1 MVERKLFKTKLCV
14 LYQKGHCPRQTCSFA
29 HGDAELRRFSASFNG
44 RRDYRNS
51 DLRDKID
58 RRHSPPRRIQP
69 HQFSW
74 EKFSLVFFFSPF
86 LPGVGFVD
94 PQTFPYFTC
103 IQRYAFYVPVTENA
117 ERNISWMVKVIF
129 LEVLKSQMGPMI
141 ELDTESLHHLIPK
154 LSQVQTEINMLNS
167 HKGQLEIYLEESVQ
181 EVDCLNSQIQEL
193 EMQLCQEKEECKR
206 SHDRLQKLGDHL
218 GSDAARLGATEDS
231 SINILSDGEPAGNH
245 AMSPPN
251 QLQTNVSPNKKR
263 LQVNVE
269 AAEESK
275 SANLMKGEG
284 TMMGT
289 IRLQKNS
296 RWNMQHFQY
305 NNNKEAEIEDNGNNN
320 RRTLA
325 NEDMPKRGKNLFT
338 NVSSVEKVPFYLF
351 ILVCIFVDW
360 HIKAHSSYGPVRN
373 SQNEEPLI
381 LVAQLFK
388 GSEPG
393 LILPPTSMAA
403 HAVDE
408 VLETIEVEDLE
419 VVETASAGVH
429 KGGTSGIPG
438 LPFPLPPPPPPPP
451 RPVPQNGYPQYQGED
466 ENVDVEAL
474 EEEMVDVDIGHSS
487 YKNLEINDGEDLCEG
502 LNMDDVELNFESCD
516 EIFDSSRGQSTY
528 NFDEGGTN
536 CQLMEK
542 NASVTESNGHV
553 ESAIEVDLRG
563 NMFGMLTAH
572 PLSPVLSLHH
582 LDFMEP
588 IFPNMTRTQAFE
600 HLFKAVNVDPA
611 RVLQQTVCY
620 DRANSLTISV
630 AWGYAVQV
638 FEGNHLLPDLLPL
651 QRTFRTLRRNKSLL
665 SSLYMFNTREQFSD
679 PCKRPVAFFLRSVA
693 SGSNKVTTD
702 YTGHI
707 VGNCSRTRA
716 VDNLKQIRVF
726 SQKPD
731 FDVVE
736 VKTLRRQCCD
746 ILPSSNRLMAINIRQ
761 CGVDELISMQ
771 T

>member
-58 RRHSPPRRIQP
+58 RRHSPPRRYSP
-69 HQFSW
+69 ERDTRGRHTLRGYSPTSSPGKSDRKRRKKHQLDGQSDFSGSA
-74 EKFSLVFFFSPF
+74 KISDGSDDRIRHRKLTSSDSK
-86 LPGVGFVD
+86 GVLGE
-94 PQTFPYFTC
+94 Q
-103 IQRYAFYVPVTENA
+103 
-117 ERNISWMVKVIF
+117 
-129 LEVLKSQMGPMI
+129 
-141 ELDTESLHHLIPK
+141 

-206 SHDRLQKLGDHL
+206 ITSKIKKFVKAHNRYSRLQDELKRSHDRLQKLGDHL

-251 QLQTNVSPNKKR
+251 QLQKNVSPNKKR

-338 NVSSVEKVPFYLF
+338 NVSSAEK
-351 ILVCIFVDW
+351 
-360 HIKAHSSYGPVRN
+360 
-373 SQNEEPLI
+373 
-381 LVAQLFK
+381 FK

-474 EEEMVDVDIGHSS
+474 EEEMVDVDI
-487 YKNLEINDGEDLCEG
+487 
-502 LNMDDVELNFESCD
+502 V
-516 EIFDSSRGQSTY
+516 
-528 NFDEGGTN
+528 
-536 CQLMEK
+536 
-542 NASVTESNGHV
+542 
-553 ESAIEVDLRG
+553 
-563 NMFGMLTAH
+563 
-572 PLSPVLSLHH
+572 
-582 LDFMEP
+582 
-588 IFPNMTRTQAFE
+588 
-600 HLFKAVNVDPA
+600 
-611 RVLQQTVCY
+611 
-620 DRANSLTISV
+620 
-630 AWGYAVQV
+630 
-638 FEGNHLLPDLLPL
+638 
-651 QRTFRTLRRNKSLL
+651 
-665 SSLYMFNTREQFSD
+665 
-679 PCKRPVAFFLRSVA
+679 
-693 SGSNKVTTD
+693 
-702 YTGHI
+702 
-707 VGNCSRTRA
+707 
-716 VDNLKQIRVF
+716 
-726 SQKPD
+726 
-731 FDVVE
+731 
-736 VKTLRRQCCD
+736 
-746 ILPSSNRLMAINIRQ
+746 
-761 CGVDELISMQ
+761 
-771 T
+771 

>member
-58 RRHSPPRRIQP
+58 RRHSPPRRYSPERDTRGRHTLRGYSPISSP
-69 HQFSW
+69 GKSDRKRRKKHQLDGQSDFSGSA
-74 EKFSLVFFFSPF
+74 KISDGSDDRIRHRKLTSSDSK
-86 LPGVGFVD
+86 GVLGE
-94 PQTFPYFTC
+94 Q
-103 IQRYAFYVPVTENA
+103 
-117 ERNISWMVKVIF
+117 
-129 LEVLKSQMGPMI
+129 
-141 ELDTESLHHLIPK
+141 

-206 SHDRLQKLGDHL
+206 ITSKIKKFVKAHNRYSRLQDELKRSHDRLQKLGDHL

-251 QLQTNVSPNKKR
+251 QLQKNVSPNKKR

-338 NVSSVEKVPFYLF
+338 NVSSAEK
-351 ILVCIFVDW
+351 
-360 HIKAHSSYGPVRN
+360 
-373 SQNEEPLI
+373 
-381 LVAQLFK
+381 FK

-474 EEEMVDVDIGHSS
+474 EEEMVDVDI
-487 YKNLEINDGEDLCEG
+487 
-502 LNMDDVELNFESCD
+502 V
-516 EIFDSSRGQSTY
+516 
-528 NFDEGGTN
+528 
-536 CQLMEK
+536 
-542 NASVTESNGHV
+542 
-553 ESAIEVDLRG
+553 
-563 NMFGMLTAH
+563 
-572 PLSPVLSLHH
+572 
-582 LDFMEP
+582 
-588 IFPNMTRTQAFE
+588 
-600 HLFKAVNVDPA
+600 
-611 RVLQQTVCY
+611 
-620 DRANSLTISV
+620 
-630 AWGYAVQV
+630 
-638 FEGNHLLPDLLPL
+638 
-651 QRTFRTLRRNKSLL
+651 
-665 SSLYMFNTREQFSD
+665 
-679 PCKRPVAFFLRSVA
+679 
-693 SGSNKVTTD
+693 
-702 YTGHI
+702 
-707 VGNCSRTRA
+707 
-716 VDNLKQIRVF
+716 
-726 SQKPD
+726 
-731 FDVVE
+731 
-736 VKTLRRQCCD
+736 
-746 ILPSSNRLMAINIRQ
+746 
-761 CGVDELISMQ
+761 
-771 T
+771 

>member
-1 MVERKLFKTKLCV
+1 MLLMLYHVMVRL
-14 LYQKGHCPRQTCSFA
+14 
-29 HGDAELRRFSASFNG
+29 ASYNG

-58 RRHSPPRRIQP
+58 RRHSPPRRYSPERDTRGRHTLRGYSPISSP
-69 HQFSW
+69 GKSDRKRRKKHQLDGQSDFSGSA
-74 EKFSLVFFFSPF
+74 KISDGSDDRIRHRKLTSSDSK
-86 LPGVGFVD
+86 GVLGE
-94 PQTFPYFTC
+94 Q
-103 IQRYAFYVPVTENA
+103 
-117 ERNISWMVKVIF
+117 
-129 LEVLKSQMGPMI
+129 
-141 ELDTESLHHLIPK
+141 

-206 SHDRLQKLGDHL
+206 ITSKIKKFVKAHNRYSRLQDELKRSHDRLQKLGDHL

-251 QLQTNVSPNKKR
+251 QLQKNVSPNKKR

-338 NVSSVEKVPFYLF
+338 NVSSAEK
-351 ILVCIFVDW
+351 
-360 HIKAHSSYGPVRN
+360 
-373 SQNEEPLI
+373 
-381 LVAQLFK
+381 FK

-474 EEEMVDVDIGHSS
+474 EEEMVDVDI
-487 YKNLEINDGEDLCEG
+487 
-502 LNMDDVELNFESCD
+502 V
-516 EIFDSSRGQSTY
+516 
-528 NFDEGGTN
+528 
-536 CQLMEK
+536 
-542 NASVTESNGHV
+542 
-553 ESAIEVDLRG
+553 
-563 NMFGMLTAH
+563 
-572 PLSPVLSLHH
+572 
-582 LDFMEP
+582 
-588 IFPNMTRTQAFE
+588 
-600 HLFKAVNVDPA
+600 
-611 RVLQQTVCY
+611 
-620 DRANSLTISV
+620 
-630 AWGYAVQV
+630 
-638 FEGNHLLPDLLPL
+638 
-651 QRTFRTLRRNKSLL
+651 
-665 SSLYMFNTREQFSD
+665 
-679 PCKRPVAFFLRSVA
+679 
-693 SGSNKVTTD
+693 
-702 YTGHI
+702 
-707 VGNCSRTRA
+707 
-716 VDNLKQIRVF
+716 
-726 SQKPD
+726 
-731 FDVVE
+731 
-736 VKTLRRQCCD
+736 
-746 ILPSSNRLMAINIRQ
+746 
-761 CGVDELISMQ
+761 
-771 T
+771 

>member
-1 MVERKLFKTKLCV
+1 MRAVSERSL
-14 LYQKGHCPRQTCSFA
+14 
-29 HGDAELRRFSASFNG
+29 SASDLFVCSRRCG
-44 RRDYRNS
+44 APALLCFLQCSRRDYRNS

-58 RRHSPPRRIQP
+58 RRHSPPRRYSPERDTRGRHTLRGYSPTSSPGKSFRKQNQTSP
-69 HQFSW
+69 TDRKRRKKHQLDGQSDFSGSA
-74 EKFSLVFFFSPF
+74 KISDGSDDRIRHRKLTSSDSK
-86 LPGVGFVD
+86 GVLGE
-94 PQTFPYFTC
+94 Q
-103 IQRYAFYVPVTENA
+103 
-117 ERNISWMVKVIF
+117 
-129 LEVLKSQMGPMI
+129 
-141 ELDTESLHHLIPK
+141 

-206 SHDRLQKLGDHL
+206 ITSKIKKFVKAHNRYSRLQDELKRSHDRLQKLGDHL

-251 QLQTNVSPNKKR
+251 QLQKNVSPNKKR

-275 SANLMKGEG
+275 SGRANLMKGEG

-289 IRLQKNS
+289 IRLQKNT

-338 NVSSVEKVPFYLF
+338 NVSSAEKWSRNVHNCTKYLAQHHQT
-351 ILVCIFVDW
+351 C
-360 HIKAHSSYGPVRN
+360 SPVV
-373 SQNEEPLI
+373 SGGFFQ
-381 LVAQLFK
+381 FK

-474 EEEMVDVDIGHSS
+474 EEEMVDVDI
-487 YKNLEINDGEDLCEG
+487 
-502 LNMDDVELNFESCD
+502 V
-516 EIFDSSRGQSTY
+516 
-528 NFDEGGTN
+528 
-536 CQLMEK
+536 
-542 NASVTESNGHV
+542 
-553 ESAIEVDLRG
+553 
-563 NMFGMLTAH
+563 
-572 PLSPVLSLHH
+572 
-582 LDFMEP
+582 
-588 IFPNMTRTQAFE
+588 
-600 HLFKAVNVDPA
+600 
-611 RVLQQTVCY
+611 
-620 DRANSLTISV
+620 
-630 AWGYAVQV
+630 
-638 FEGNHLLPDLLPL
+638 
-651 QRTFRTLRRNKSLL
+651 
-665 SSLYMFNTREQFSD
+665 
-679 PCKRPVAFFLRSVA
+679 
-693 SGSNKVTTD
+693 
-702 YTGHI
+702 
-707 VGNCSRTRA
+707 
-716 VDNLKQIRVF
+716 
-726 SQKPD
+726 
-731 FDVVE
+731 
-736 VKTLRRQCCD
+736 
-746 ILPSSNRLMAINIRQ
+746 
-761 CGVDELISMQ
+761 
-771 T
+771 

>member
-1 MVERKLFKTKLCV
+1 
-14 LYQKGHCPRQTCSFA
+14 
-29 HGDAELRRFSASFNG
+29 
-44 RRDYRNS
+44 
-51 DLRDKID
+51 
-58 RRHSPPRRIQP
+58 
-69 HQFSW
+69 
-74 EKFSLVFFFSPF
+74 
-86 LPGVGFVD
+86 
-94 PQTFPYFTC
+94 
-103 IQRYAFYVPVTENA
+103 
-117 ERNISWMVKVIF
+117 
-129 LEVLKSQMGPMI
+129 
-141 ELDTESLHHLIPK
+141 
-154 LSQVQTEINMLNS
+154 MLNS

-193 EMQLCQEKEECKR
+193 EMQLCQEKEECKRITSKIKKFVKAHNRYSRLQDELKR

-251 QLQTNVSPNKKR
+251 QLQKNVSPNKKR

-338 NVSSVEKVPFYLF
+338 NVSSAEK
-351 ILVCIFVDW
+351 
-360 HIKAHSSYGPVRN
+360 
-373 SQNEEPLI
+373 
-381 LVAQLFK
+381 FK

-474 EEEMVDVDIGHSS
+474 EEEMVDVDI
-487 YKNLEINDGEDLCEG
+487 
-502 LNMDDVELNFESCD
+502 V
-516 EIFDSSRGQSTY
+516 
-528 NFDEGGTN
+528 
-536 CQLMEK
+536 
-542 NASVTESNGHV
+542 
-553 ESAIEVDLRG
+553 
-563 NMFGMLTAH
+563 
-572 PLSPVLSLHH
+572 
-582 LDFMEP
+582 
-588 IFPNMTRTQAFE
+588 
-600 HLFKAVNVDPA
+600 
-611 RVLQQTVCY
+611 
-620 DRANSLTISV
+620 
-630 AWGYAVQV
+630 
-638 FEGNHLLPDLLPL
+638 
-651 QRTFRTLRRNKSLL
+651 
-665 SSLYMFNTREQFSD
+665 
-679 PCKRPVAFFLRSVA
+679 
-693 SGSNKVTTD
+693 
-702 YTGHI
+702 
-707 VGNCSRTRA
+707 
-716 VDNLKQIRVF
+716 
-726 SQKPD
+726 
-731 FDVVE
+731 
-736 VKTLRRQCCD
+736 
-746 ILPSSNRLMAINIRQ
+746 
-761 CGVDELISMQ
+761 
-771 T
+771 